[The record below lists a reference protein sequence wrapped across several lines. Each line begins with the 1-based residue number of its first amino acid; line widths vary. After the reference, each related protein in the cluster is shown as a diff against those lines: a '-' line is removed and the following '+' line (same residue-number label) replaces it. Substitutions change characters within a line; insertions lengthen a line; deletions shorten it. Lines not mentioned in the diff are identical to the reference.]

1 MVRHSRKA
9 ESQVSG
15 NWGIGLIQHSLE
27 GSPPRQAPCPKP
39 GRGKEDSRQPLAAH
53 TAQRD
58 DGDRNTTHNTT
69 VSCGPHLYFV
79 LFFSSNTCQPY
90 FLSINL
96 GGGLEGTKSTFV
108 LSTAVVECLLVS
120 CKLGGVCI
128 PHALSTQEPRPRHS
142 SSDNVHGRRN
152 SCPRSW
158 SHLLETAKTQR
169 HWVTARGHTGAKHA
183 PGQLLLKHSIIL
195 IFSRVLIPQ
204 WFGLERLSH
213 SNPTAMHKRVKLV

>member
-1 MVRHSRKA
+1 MS
-9 ESQVSG
+9 
-15 NWGIGLIQHSLE
+15 LTQHSFE
-27 GSPPRQAPCPKP
+27 GSPPRQSSCPKP
-39 GRGKEDSRQPLAAH
+39 GRCEEDSRQPLAAH

-79 LFFSSNTCQPY
+79 LFFFSSNTCQPRY

-108 LSTAVVECLLVS
+108 LSTAIVEAVVECLLVS

-128 PHALSTQEPRPRHS
+128 PHTLSTREPRLRHS

-158 SHLLETAKTQR
+158 SHLLETHLFPTS
-169 HWVTARGHTGAKHA
+169 TGQAA
-183 PGQLLLKHSIIL
+183 CL
-195 IFSRVLIPQ
+195 VL
-204 WFGLERLSH
+204 
-213 SNPTAMHKRVKLV
+213 